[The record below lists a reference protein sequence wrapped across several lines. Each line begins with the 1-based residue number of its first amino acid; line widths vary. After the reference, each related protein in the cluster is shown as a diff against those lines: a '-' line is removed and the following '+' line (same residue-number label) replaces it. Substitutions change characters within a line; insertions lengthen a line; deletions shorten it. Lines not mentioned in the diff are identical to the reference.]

1 MTSHGFNPLPRE
13 STQRPSFPNR
23 ASTSINT
30 TTPTHLSAQISK
42 TPLPLVVFDGS
53 KLPVYSTSDG
63 FKEWHNYLR
72 PIARVAK
79 NGSMLSYQTL
89 RKANIRLLIIAA
101 PQRSY
106 SLEELDAI
114 DQYLREGGRVLV
126 MGQSTHNRFVS
137 QNTQSLSGN
146 DHQKRALNTLGSTTS
161 YMRDNSGLNVS
172 MISSKTNDQSLSSA
186 IESLHHATSID
197 DTSHSIQ
204 HLNALTRRYGVSF
217 NDDALIRTVFHDRFI
232 HPARV
237 FVPNAALSPEFSVRI
252 NVLSANLDVHF

>member
-1 MTSHGFNPLPRE
+1 MTSHGFNPSLRE
-13 STQRPSFPNR
+13 NSQRSSFPNR
-23 ASTSINT
+23 ASVSINGT
-30 TTPTHLSAQISK
+30 ASTRPSTQTSK

-53 KLPVYSTSDG
+53 KLPVYNTSDG

-79 NGSMLSYQTL
+79 NGSALSYQTL

-101 PQRSY
+101 PQRPY

-114 DQYLREGGRVLV
+114 DQYLCEGGRVMV

-137 QNTQSLSGN
+137 QNAQSLSEA
-146 DHQKRALNTLGSTTS
+146 DHQKRVFKTPSSTTS
-161 YMRDNSGLNVS
+161 YMQEDSSLHIPT
-172 MISSKTNDQSLSSA
+172 ISSKTNDQSLSSTL
-186 IESLHHATSID
+186 ESLHHATYIN

-217 NDDALIRTVFHDRFI
+217 NDDALIRTVFHDRLI

-237 FVPNAALSPEFSVRI
+237 FVPNAALSPEFSVSI
-252 NVLSANLDVHF
+252 SVSLVYLNTPI